1 MSVSDLEER
10 AQILAH
16 ALDGR
21 LDSLLPPPADSP
33 EPDASV
39 AQRRNRQVLESDDD
53 LEGGDGASS
62 ALHRQHSN
70 NASGKRKRGDDSS
83 EDEDNEELLMDRLF
97 RPSSTPQANKK
108 KVQTKKITLIL
119 SHNVSN
125 QKFKRVLFPVICN
138 NVLEHLNLINF
149 YLQLYYCLQLPI

>member
-1 MSVSDLEER
+1 MCPFQETNWRIPSELSVSDLEER

-33 EPDASV
+33 EPQASV

-53 LEGGDGASS
+53 LEGGDGTSS
-62 ALHRQHSN
+62 ALDRQHS
-70 NASGKRKRGDDSS
+70 SKRKRGDDSS

-97 RPSSTPQANKK
+97 RPSSTPHAIKK
-108 KVQTKKITLIL
+108 KVQAKKIT
-119 SHNVSN
+119 
-125 QKFKRVLFPVICN
+125 
-138 NVLEHLNLINF
+138 
-149 YLQLYYCLQLPI
+149 

>member
-1 MSVSDLEER
+1 VFGKTFLFADQNCCASQETNWRIPSELSVSDLEER

-33 EPDASV
+33 EPEASV

-62 ALHRQHSN
+62 ALDRQHSN
-70 NASGKRKRGDDSS
+70 KRKRGEDSS

-108 KVQTKKITLIL
+108 KVQTGSDKENYFNSISMCHQTKN
-119 SHNVSN
+119 SNVSC
-125 QKFKRVLFPVICN
+125 FL
-138 NVLEHLNLINF
+138 
-149 YLQLYYCLQLPI
+149 